1 MAVVS
6 HALIKALNVGFDKAF
21 QNGLSQ
27 AESQYLKLA
36 TRTKSNTSSTTYGWL
51 GNMPALREW
60 VGARVIQ
67 DITNSGYNIVNKKFE
82 STIGVD
88 RVDIDDDNVGIYSPL
103 FEELGRSA
111 AVFPDQLVGQL
122 LADGDKTP
130 CYDGQN
136 FFDPEHPVNSKHD
149 GTGTVN
155 KVSNI
160 TEGEGPGWYVL
171 DCSRAIKPLIF
182 QERDAVELTA
192 MDKVD
197 DENVF
202 TYDQFRYGTR
212 IRCNVGFGFWQ
223 MAHMSKAELNAD
235 NLWDVIQKMRAIE
248 GDGGKKLG
256 IKPTILVVPPELEK
270 EATRLL
276 ERELDAASS
285 NELKGR
291 LELMVYDYL

>member
-1 MAVVS
+1 
-6 HALIKALNVGFDKAF
+6 
-21 QNGLSQ
+21 
-27 AESQYLKLA
+27 
-36 TRTKSNTSSTTYGWL
+36 
-51 GNMPALREW
+51 
-60 VGARVIQ
+60 RVIQ

-82 STIGVD
+82 STIVVVH
-88 RVDIDDDNVGIYSPL
+88 VDIDDDNVGIYGPL

-111 AVFPDQLVGQL
+111 AVFPDQLVGEL
-122 LADGDKTP
+122 LAAGDKTP

-136 FFDPEHPVNSKHD
+136 FFDAEHPVNSKHD
-149 GTGTVN
+149 GTGTAN

-160 TEGEGPGWYVL
+160 TVGEGPGWYVL

-212 IRCNVGFGFWQ
+212 VRCNVGFGFWQ
-223 MAHMSKAELNAD
+223 IAHMSKAELNAD

-256 IKPTILVVPPELEK
+256 IKATILVEPPELEK